1 MRGVVQRYLGLL
13 AVPLFL
19 LILAFP
25 AEAQNKRLI
34 VTKGA
39 DYAGFDYRTVKD
51 VTFEACQEACVA
63 EARCKALTFNES
75 AGWCFLKSDF
85 GALTA
90 AANATAA
97 RVVVVPPITQSAAE
111 QRRAELDFLSSGA
124 LEEADRFARG
134 LGSRFTVPAGETYA
148 ALRDAGVRAR
158 GAGRADDASIALG
171 RALAIA
177 QEDPKVWL
185 EFAMANLAL
194 RSDNSDVRAQAQS
207 FATNGAV
214 NAYLNATDVNDRAR
228 ALATLGT
235 ALERDRAWKPAI
247 KAYRASLAL
256 VEDPRLRAVFEKVV
270 AEHGFHIASHEVDAD
285 SESPRACIVFS
296 DALPI
301 SEPGLT
307 NFVTVDP
314 PEGLSIEPEESQI
327 CIDGVK
333 HGQRYTVRVRAGLP
347 SADGE
352 TLVSTAELSIFV
364 RDRAPWV
371 GFAGDAY
378 VLPAGPGASIP
389 ISSINTDKAE
399 ATVYRIG
406 DRGVATAIRDGLFL
420 NQLERWRAEQI
431 ADEKGEQVWEG
442 EVVIRPVQNE
452 QVVTAIPIGDVIERF
467 EPGVYVITA
476 RALGGE
482 QEYWQPQA
490 TQWFIVSDLGLT
502 GLSGNDGVHAIVRS
516 LATAQPVVNAIVR
529 LVAVNNEVLADGLTD
544 RNGMVTFAPGLAR
557 GTGGNAPQLLAVERG
572 DDYAFLSL
580 TRSAFDLTDRGVE
593 GRPAPAPID
602 VYATTERGIYRPSE
616 TVHYTALV
624 RDARAFAVGDL
635 PLTAIVQ
642 RPDGVEF
649 SRESL
654 SDSGLGGYAADIV
667 MQDDAMRGS
676 WRLSL
681 YADTKAPPL
690 AETTWLVEDFEP
702 ERLALEVET
711 DAAQL
716 DPEEPTEFSVAAK
729 YLYGATAPGLTVDG
743 DIAINPVSGL
753 EAWPGYRFGRD
764 DDTVERSREPLGATA
779 ETDEDGKAVLEV
791 ELPDL
796 PDTTRPLSADL
807 IIRITDT
814 DGRAVEKVLTR
825 PIALSNAAIGIRP
838 LFEDDAVPE
847 GAAARFDVIAVSSEG
862 ARIAASGLEWT
873 LDRLETDYQWY
884 RANGAWT
891 WEPITTSRRVAA
903 GTIDVGTDAPARVE
917 APVEWGEYRL
927 SVTGSGEVDTSSSVT
942 FDAGWYVASA
952 GSDTPDVLAVALD
965 KPAYRAGDVAQLR
978 LEPRFAGTA
987 LVMVI
992 DDRVIA
998 MQQVEVPAEGT
1009 SVELPVTDAWGPGAY
1024 VTASLYRPMDITAK
1038 RMPARALGLTWAKVD
1053 PGNRALDVSL
1063 DLPEESRPRGPL
1075 AIPVSIGNLTP
1086 GEEAYVTVAAVDLG
1100 ILNITN
1106 YKPPA
1111 PDEWYFA
1118 QRRLGV
1124 EIRDL
1129 YGQLIDR
1136 MQGEPGVV
1144 RSGGDGE
1151 QVRLG
1156 APPPTQKLVAF
1167 HSGIVRVGDD
1177 GTAEVSFDMP
1187 DFNGT
1192 VRVMAQAWTQAG
1204 IGHAV
1209 KDVFVRDPVVVTAS
1223 VPRFLHTGDQSRI
1236 LIEVN
1241 NVAGPA
1247 GDYTLEVAAEDGIA
1261 LPDDAETRQLSLT
1274 QAQRVAI
1281 NVPITGG
1288 EPGDYEI
1295 RVTLTMPDG
1304 QPLPRSI
1311 ALGVRAP
1318 EEPVSRRSVIAL
1330 APGASL
1336 KLDAEA
1342 LAQFQPGTGFVT
1354 VSAGGANRIDVPALL
1369 AALDRYP
1376 YGCAEQI
1383 TSRALP
1389 LVYLND
1395 VAKSVGIAADTDVEE
1410 RVNKAILDVLAKQA
1424 SSGSFGLWSPYDPG
1438 NDLWLDSYVT
1448 DFLTRAEQAGYA
1460 VPQIGRNIALDNLAN
1475 RVAYAQDFSSGGTE
1489 IAYAL
1494 YVLARAGRAA
1504 IGDLRYYAEAKLDA
1518 FSTPL
1523 AKAQIGAA
1531 LSLYGDRIRAE
1542 RAFRA
1547 ALADIEATSGDQ
1559 LTWRP
1564 DYGSLLRDGAAVLT
1578 LASETSEPSVN
1589 IRALSLR
1596 ISAEDSRR
1604 SYTST
1609 QEQAWMLLAARAL
1622 IKESEKTRLAIN
1634 GTPSEGAINKRYFGG
1649 ELESAPVEIV
1659 NRGDSPADAAVTY
1672 TGVPLT
1678 PEPAGG
1684 NGFAIE
1690 RAYYHVDGTPA
1701 NVATVGQNERL
1712 VVAVTVRS
1720 SAAVAGRL
1728 LVVDRLP
1735 AGFEIE
1741 NPNLSSSG
1749 DTSRYEW
1756 LSAERYGAYTEAKTD
1771 RFVAALRRSESD
1783 PLDFTVAYSLRA
1795 VSPGVFVHPAATV
1808 EDMYRPER
1816 RARTG
1821 VGEVEVVGLTR

>member
-1 MRGVVQRYLGLL
+1 MRGVVRRCFGLL
-13 AVPLFL
+13 AVSLAV
-19 LILAFP
+19 LILALP
-25 AEAQNKRLI
+25 AAAQNKRLI

-51 VTFEACQEACVA
+51 VSFEACQAACVA
-63 EARCKALTFNES
+63 EARCKALTFNEK
-75 AGWCFLKSDF
+75 AAWCFLKTDF
-85 GALTA
+85 GGLGA
-90 AANATAA
+90 AANASAA
-97 RVVVVPPITQSAAE
+97 RIVVVPPITQSLAD

-124 LEEADRFARG
+124 LEEAERFARSM
-134 LGSRFTVPAGETYA
+134 GSRFTVPAGETYA
-148 ALRDAGVRAR
+148 SLREAGMRAR
-158 GAGRADDASIALG
+158 GASRADDASIALG

-177 QEDPKVWL
+177 QEDPQTWL
-185 EFAMANLAL
+185 EFAMANLAR
-194 RSDNSDVRAQAQS
+194 RSDNSDLRAQALA
-207 FATNGAV
+207 FATSGAI
-214 NAYLNATDVNDRAR
+214 NAYLNSTEPDDRAQ
-228 ALATLGT
+228 ALALLGA
-235 ALERDRAWKPAI
+235 ALERDQAWRPAI

-256 VEDPRLRAVFEKVV
+256 VEDPQLRVTFEKAV
-270 AEHGFHIASHEVDAD
+270 AEHGFHITTHEVDAD
-285 SESPRACIVFS
+285 SETPRACIVFS
-296 DALPI
+296 DPLPVTD
-301 SEPGLT
+301 PGLT
-307 NFVTVDP
+307 DFVTVDP
-314 PEGLSIEPEESQI
+314 SEGLSIEPETSQI

-347 SADGE
+347 SVDGE
-352 TLVSTAELSIFV
+352 TLTSTAEINVFV
-364 RDRAPWV
+364 RDRSPWV

-406 DRGVATAIRDGLFL
+406 DRGIATAIRDGLFL
-420 NQLERWRAEQI
+420 NQLERWRAEEI
-431 ADEKGEQVWEG
+431 ANAKGEKVWEG
-442 EVVIRPVQNE
+442 VVVIRPVQNQ
-452 QVVTAIPIGDVIERF
+452 QVVTAIPIGDAIEKF

-476 RALGGE
+476 RAPGGTE
-482 QEYWQPQA
+482 EYWQPQA
-490 TQWFIVSDLGLT
+490 TQWFLVSDLGLT

-516 LATAQPVVNAIVR
+516 LATAQPVANAIVR

-544 RNGMVTFAPGLAR
+544 QNGMLVFAPGLSR
-557 GTGGNAPQLLAVERG
+557 GTGGNAPQLLVVEYA

-593 GRPAPAPID
+593 GRPAPAALD
-602 VYATTERGIYRPSE
+602 VYATTERGVYRPAE

-624 RDARAFAVGDL
+624 RDSRAFAVGDL
-635 PLTAIVQ
+635 PLTAVVQ
-642 RPDGVEF
+642 RPDGVES
-649 SRESL
+649 SRLSL
-654 SDSGLGGYAADIV
+654 SDSGLGGYTTDII
-667 MQDDAMRGS
+667 MQDEAMRGS

-702 ERLALEVET
+702 ERLAIEVTT
-711 DAAQL
+711 DATQL
-716 DPEEPTEFSVAAK
+716 DSENPTEFSVTAK
-729 YLYGATAPGLTVDG
+729 YLYGASAPGLTVDG
-743 DIAINPVSGL
+743 DIAINPVDGL
-753 EAWPGYRFGRD
+753 GAYPGYRFGRD
-764 DDTVERSREPLGATA
+764 DDSVNISREPLASGA
-779 ETDEDGKAVLEV
+779 ETDEDGKATLEV
-791 ELPDL
+791 TLPEL
-796 PDTTRPLSADL
+796 PDTTRLLSADL
-807 IIRITDT
+807 IIRVTDT
-814 DGRAVEKVLTR
+814 DGRAVDKTLTL
-825 PIALSNAAIGIRP
+825 PIAPPGAVIGIRP
-838 LFEDDAVPE
+838 LFDDNAVPE
-847 GAAARFDVIAVSSEG
+847 GAAARFDVIAASPDG
-862 ARIAASGLEWT
+862 ARIEAPGVEWA

-891 WEPITTSRRVAA
+891 WEPITTSRRIAS
-903 GTIDVGTDAPARVE
+903 GTVDIGADAPARVE

-927 SVTGSGEVDTSSSVT
+927 SVTGSGDVDTASSMT
-942 FDAGWYVASA
+942 FNAGWYVASA
-952 GSDTPDVLAVALD
+952 GTGTPDVLALALD
-965 KPAYRAGDVAQLR
+965 KPTYRAGDVAHLR

-987 LVMVI
+987 LIMVI
-992 DDRVIA
+992 DDRVID
-998 MQQVEVPAEGT
+998 MKQVEVPEEGT

-1024 VTASLYRPMDITAK
+1024 VTASLYRPMDIAAK

-1053 PGNRALDVSL
+1053 PGNRALEVSL
-1063 DLPEESRPRGPL
+1063 DLPDESRPRGPL
-1075 AIPVSIGNLTP
+1075 TIPVSIGNLTP
-1086 GEEAYVTVAAVDLG
+1086 GAEAYMTVAAVDVG
-1100 ILNITN
+1100 ILNLTD
-1106 YKPPA
+1106 YEAPA
-1111 PDEWYFA
+1111 PDDWYFA
-1118 QRRLGV
+1118 QRRLGI

-1136 MQGEPGVV
+1136 TQGEPGAV
-1144 RSGGDGE
+1144 RSGGDG
-1151 QVRLG
+1151 VAARLG

-1167 HSGIVRVGDD
+1167 FSGIVRVGDD
-1177 GTAEVSFDMP
+1177 GRAEVSFDMP
-1187 DFNGT
+1187 DFNGS
-1192 VRVMAQAWTQAG
+1192 VRVMAQAWTKDG
-1204 IGHAV
+1204 VGHAV

-1223 VPRFLHTGDQSRI
+1223 VPRFLHSGDQSRI
-1236 LIEVN
+1236 LIEIN
-1241 NVAGPA
+1241 NVAGAA
-1247 GDYTLEVAAEDGIA
+1247 GDYTLEVAAEDGVV

-1274 QAQRVAI
+1274 QEQRVAI

-1295 RVTLTMPDG
+1295 RITLTTPDG

-1318 EEPVSRRSVIAL
+1318 DEPISRRSVIAL

-1342 LAQFQPGTGFVT
+1342 LSEFQPGTGYVS

-1395 VAKSVGIAADTDVEE
+1395 VAKSVGLAADTEIEE

-1424 SSGSFGLWSPYDPG
+1424 SNGSFGLWSPYEPS

-1448 DFLTRAEQAGYA
+1448 DFLTRAEQAGFD
-1460 VPQIGRNIALDNLAN
+1460 VPAIGKTIALDNLAN
-1475 RVAYAQDFSSGGTE
+1475 RVAYAQDFSSGGEE

-1494 YVLARAGRAA
+1494 YVLARVGRAA
-1504 IGDLRYYAEAKLDA
+1504 IGDLRYYAEKLSA

-1547 ALADIEATSGDQ
+1547 ALADIDAAHDQ

-1564 DYGSLLRDGAAVLT
+1564 DYGSLLRDEAAVLT

-1589 IRALSLR
+1589 IRDLSLR
-1596 ISAEDSRR
+1596 ISEEDSRR

-1622 IKESEKTRLAIN
+1622 IKESERTQLSVN
-1634 GTPSEGAINKRYFGG
+1634 GTPSEGPVNKRYSGD
-1649 ELESAPVEIV
+1649 ELEGDPVEIL

-1684 NGFAIE
+1684 KGFAIE

-1701 NVATVGQNERL
+1701 DVATVGQNERF
-1712 VVAVTVRS
+1712 VVAVKVRS
-1720 SAAVAGRL
+1720 SVAMGGRL

-1783 PLDFTVAYSLRA
+1783 PLDFTVAYTVRA
-1795 VSPGVFVHPAATV
+1795 VSPGIFVHPAATV

-1816 RARTG
+1816 RARTA
-1821 VGEVEVVGLTR
+1821 VGQTEVVGLTR